1 MEPEGIVNLVIYL
14 RHSEAASGGRLSLL
28 RTNIPTSMIHYE
40 YYIKRIS
47 IKNRGEKRQ
56 KAEVLHRQDYKTH
69 RAQLTISYKL
79 PPSILDGVKQSVR
92 IPTFI
97 VG

>member
-1 MEPEGIVNLVIYL
+1 MRVFGYKPLESVLMADGWTQERKGLVEAEGIVNLVIYL
-14 RHSEAASGGRLSLL
+14 RHSEPASGGRLSLL

-56 KAEVLHRQDYKTH
+56 KAEVLHRQD
-69 RAQLTISYKL
+69 
-79 PPSILDGVKQSVR
+79 
-92 IPTFI
+92 
-97 VG
+97 